1 MQSKKIAYIINHL
14 SFFYSH
20 ILPHAIFAKK
30 NGFKI
35 KVFCGNSVSINSDKF
50 ARQHLVKNKIDF
62 INCNFDSTSLNP
74 LKDILAFFKILMELR
89 NYQPDIVHIT
99 TPKAQILGGVCSR
112 ILKIKA
118 IVIFISGMG
127 YLFSNDLNFLEKIYK
142 KFFYVVQ
149 SFIFK
154 HKKLKIIV
162 ENKYDYRYFA
172 NYFSLKKNQISII
185 KGSGVDLSKFKKV
198 NIKQNKII
206 LLPARVV
213 KEKGIIEF
221 IKASILLQQ
230 YQYDFVV
237 AGPLDYEKSS
247 GFKKKD
253 LEELNIDK
261 TVKFIGYQKNIYSIL
276 KKTVIVCL
284 PSYREGLPKCLCEA
298 AACGIP
304 IVATNTVGC
313 TEVVKS
319 KLNGELCK
327 VKDYLSL
334 SKKLEKLILR
344 PKLRI
349 KYGNNSINFAKK
361 NFDIKLI
368 GIKIIEIYN
377 KLLINEK

>member
-1 MQSKKIAYIINHL
+1 
-14 SFFYSH
+14 
-20 ILPHAIFAKK
+20 
-30 NGFKI
+30 
-35 KVFCGNSVSINSDKF
+35 
-50 ARQHLVKNKIDF
+50 
-62 INCNFDSTSLNP
+62 
-74 LKDILAFFKILMELR
+74 
-89 NYQPDIVHIT
+89 
-99 TPKAQILGGVCSR
+99 
-112 ILKIKA
+112 
-118 IVIFISGMG
+118 
-127 YLFSNDLNFLEKIYK
+127 
-142 KFFYVVQ
+142 
-149 SFIFK
+149 
-154 HKKLKIIV
+154 
-162 ENKYDYRYFA
+162 
-172 NYFSLKKNQISII
+172 
-185 KGSGVDLSKFKKV
+185 
-198 NIKQNKII
+198 

-221 IKASILLQQ
+221 IKASKLLQQ

-247 GFKKKD
+247 GFKKKE
-253 LEELNIDK
+253 LEERNIDK